1 MFYNGYNYCYGSTTL
16 VSFSTTSTASSSST
30 TSESWWSRSTQDII
44 KDVISRAELV
54 HQEEA
59 RWKEKDDAM
68 DEYISQ
74 ISVLGA

>member
-1 MFYNGYNYCYGSTTL
+1 MFYDGYNNWYRDTT
-16 VSFSTTSTASSSST
+16 TASSSTTFTASSSPT
-30 TSESWWSRSTQDII
+30 TSEGWWSRSMSDIV

-59 RWKEKDDAM
+59 RWKEKDDTM

-74 ISVLGA
+74 ISVLDA